1 MSGFCCGSFYSWT
14 FYLFIIFLIYFWL
27 CWVIVTA
34 QALLQLQQAG
44 ATLAAVRRLLIVVAS
59 LVAQHR

>member
-14 FYLFIIFLIYFWL
+14 FYLFIIYFWL

-44 ATLAAVRRLLIVVAS
+44 ATLAAMRRLLIVVAS